1 MRKKIIA
8 LAFACASLSSAPPA
22 RAASPAKG
30 AEYNA
35 VVKLVESHY
44 RVKHIGVPLLADLS
58 MKTAKLVSSR
68 VRRAMRYGSFK
79 LAIFEDQDFSAGR
92 DDNGAEFHAL
102 LRRTLEPDWTRLLAV
117 RGEDAGRVYTYVKPD
132 GDKFKVLIVVLEQR
146 DGVVL
151 QLNLDVEEFAKLI
164 RSPEEESRG
173 LATEATSEA
182 NNQ

>member
-8 LAFACASLSSAPPA
+8 LALACASLPLTPPA
-22 RAASPAKG
+22 RAAAPAKG

-44 RVKHIGVPLLADLS
+44 RVKHIGVPLLADLG
-58 MKTAKLVSSR
+58 MKTAKVVSSR

-92 DDNGAEFHAL
+92 EDNGAEFHAL
-102 LRRTLEPDWTRLLAV
+102 LRRTLEPDWTRLLAA
-117 RGEDAGRVYTYVKPD
+117 RGEDAGPVYTYVKAA
-132 GDKFKVLIVVLEQR
+132 GSKFKVLIVVVAQR
-146 DGVVL
+146 DGVML
-151 QLNLDVEEFAKLI
+151 QLKLDVEESGKVI
-164 RSPEEESRG
+164 RSHEEESRG
-173 LATEATSEA
+173 LATEAASEA